1 MFADRFRVDRPDHF
15 RLKDRDPAD
24 TAGLEEATARTD
36 LARDIAELARLQDR
50 FYAFDRYALLVILQA
65 PDAAGK
71 DGTIK
76 HVMSGVN
83 PTGCQV
89 YSFKAPSSGE
99 LQHDYLWRC
108 ACRLPE
114 RGHIGIFNRSYYEE
128 VLIVRV
134 HPELLSAERLPPD
147 EKPGPRLW
155 KRRYKDIVHF
165 ERYLTDNGI
174 RVVKFFLHVSKGEQK
189 KRFLSRIDDPDKNW
203 KLSPA
208 DYEER
213 KRWDD
218 YQDAYEQMLRHT
230 STDLAPWYVIPADHK
245 WFSRLAVANILVQM
259 LRDLKPTYPAVTD
272 EQRAQLRRVRE
283 LLEEEP

>member
-1 MFADRFRVDRPDHF
+1 MFADRFRVDRPDRF

-24 TAGLEEATARTD
+24 TGGLEEAPARAD

-50 FYAFDRYALLVILQA
+50 FYAFDRYALLVIFQA

-71 DGTIK
+71 DSTIK

-128 VLIVRV
+128 VLVVHV
-134 HPELLSAERLPPD
+134 HPELLEAEHLPPGSR
-147 EKPGPRLW
+147 PGPRLW
-155 KRRYKDIVHF
+155 KQRYRDMVRYEK
-165 ERYLTDNGI
+165 YLTHNGI
-174 RVVKFFLHVSKGEQK
+174 RVVKFFLHVSRAEQK

-203 KLSPA
+203 KFSPA
-208 DYEER
+208 DIAER
-213 KRWDD
+213 RRWDD
-218 YQDAYEQMLRHT
+218 YQAAYEQMLRHT
-230 STDLAPWYVIPADHK
+230 STDHAPWYVIPADHK
-245 WFSRLAVANILVQM
+245 WFTRYAVANILVHT
-259 LRDLKPTYPAVTD
+259 LRGLKPTYPAVSD
-272 EQRAQLRRVRE
+272 RQREQLRRIRAE
-283 LLEEEP
+283 LEAEP